1 MTETDHLVTRGDRL
15 LDAAADLLVRWGYQR
30 VTVADVAAEAGIGKG
45 TVYLHYRT
53 KEALF
58 LGVLLRI
65 HGVVTARMVDRMQR
79 DPTAALPSR
88 AVRELY
94 RDLLEDPVTR
104 RLYLGD
110 AEVLGRLA
118 HEAGEVLGPITARRT
133 AAGRVW
139 FGLLRE
145 AGLLRTDLPVDSG
158 MRVFTAVTSGFFFL
172 DGVPG
177 MPGPV
182 DPDGRADLLEHT
194 LRAALEL
201 PGTPDRALAAQV
213 AALFTDLL
221 AHIDATRPDAT
232 TPGRNP

>member
-65 HGVVTARMVDRMQR
+65 QGVVMLRMIERMDR
-79 DPTAALPSR
+79 DPAAAMPAR
-88 AVRELY
+88 AVRDLY
-94 RDLLEDPVTR
+94 RELLDDPVTR

-118 HEAGEVLGPITARRT
+118 HEAAATLGEIAALRAR
-133 AAGRVW
+133 AGHEW
-139 FGLLRE
+139 FALLRA
-145 AGLLRTDLPVDSG
+145 AGLLRTDQTIDAQL
-158 MRVFTAVTSGFFFL
+158 RVFAAVTSGFFFL
-172 DGVPG
+172 DGVSTA
-177 MPGPV
+177 PGPT
-182 DPDGRADLLEHT
+182 DPDARADLLEDT
-194 LRAALEL
+194 LRASLEL
-201 PGTPDRALAAQV
+201 PGIPDRALATRV
-213 AALFTDLL
+213 ADLFRALLVEL
-221 AHIDATRPDAT
+221 DAARPDTT